1 MPHLW
6 HAVPKENNVDLKS
19 EDEEGKRVDV
29 PEVEALQTVECIG
42 CRDAW
47 ELAQRPAP
55 AQAALS
61 L

>member
-1 MPHLW
+1 
-6 HAVPKENNVDLKS
+6 LKS